1 MKNMKWLVG
10 ITGIIL
16 IGYTILS
23 ATLAPA
29 GGGNFLTNANV
40 ALTERMPM
48 YTAREEDDRIV
59 IYAGSR
65 LLARTDTRV
74 SSLPK
79 IDRIRLR
86 EGINFSSEKEL
97 KRFMEDYCS

>member
-1 MKNMKWLVG
+1 MKRLIG
-10 ITGIIL
+10 ITGAVL
-16 IGYTILS
+16 LTYTVLS
-23 ATLAPA
+23 ATLIPSERSASAA
-29 GGGNFLTNANV
+29 GRQTASVENTA
-40 ALTERMPM
+40 M

-59 IYAGSR
+59 IYVGER
-65 LLARTDTRV
+65 FLIRTDTSV

-86 EGINFSSEKEL
+86 DGIEFNSDKEL